1 MAHLLNPV
9 LQELST
15 QIRVGRVYQTV
26 YLAALVLL
34 LLWSVRNYIQHVRC
48 ALLGHILLEEQHRA
62 EIVRGVNIQL
72 LRLLQ
77 VIRSV

>member
-1 MAHLLNPV
+1 MAHLLYPV

-26 YLAALVLL
+26 YLAAPVLL
-34 LLWSVRNYIQHVRC
+34 LLWLVRSYIQHVRC

-62 EIVRGVNIQL
+62 QIVRGVNIQL
-72 LRLLQ
+72 LRLPKVQ
-77 VIRSV
+77 KFV